1 MGLFSRF
8 RSKNKEE
15 TETTVAAPAEPVTT
29 YKVTFRCPQYFKAES
44 GGWYVTFDGKQYTV
58 EPLGSVSVEL
68 PEGKHTVS
76 VTSYPEAL
84 GELSAEI
91 TVDREMVL
99 SVSVNML
106 NRTMKMFDYQHN
118 VTIRTG

>member
-8 RSKNKEE
+8 KSKDKKE
-15 TETTVAAPAEPVTT
+15 TETPAAPAEPVAT

-44 GGWYVTFDGKQYTV
+44 GGWYVAFDGKQYTI

-91 TVDREMVL
+91 RVDREMVL

-118 VTIRTG
+118 VTICTK